1 LRSTL
6 SSGGE
11 DVQWSKQKE
20 YIMAEA
26 HEVPEYIPG
35 DHVEL
40 HLYLQH
46 KHNVVAVEAGF
57 AHESSSDISFTR
69 RSEPELESQE
79 GNEKVSVV
87 HFAPVRVSPN
97 SPLGEYRCTYVFVY
111 YPTSE
116 GQPQRGANLSVPQGL
131 RFRIVEEPTDPP
143 EVSDWSWVGPNTM
156 TSAETHTDN
165 DASVAE
171 EAVESKSEVKA
182 TPAATRK
189 AKELG
194 ADLSMV
200 EGTGSGGRITVQDVE
215 SAAEEQEE
223 EQEQEEE

>member
-1 LRSTL
+1 L
-6 SSGGE
+6 
-11 DVQWSKQKE
+11 KQKE
-20 YIMAEA
+20 YTMAEA

-40 HLYLQH
+40 RLYLRH
-46 KHNVVAVEAGF
+46 KHNLVAVEAGF
-57 AHESSSDISFTR
+57 AHEASSGISFTR
-69 RSEPELESQE
+69 RNAPELESHE
-79 GNEKVSVV
+79 GDEKVSVV
-87 HFAPVRVSPN
+87 RFAPMRVSPD
-97 SPLGEYRCTYVFVY
+97 SPLGEYRCTYVLAY

-131 RFRIVEEPTDPP
+131 RFKIVEEPTDPP
-143 EVSDWSWVGPNTM
+143 EVSDWRWVEPNSM

-165 DASVAE
+165 DVSVAE
-171 EAVESKSEVKA
+171 EAEEAKSEVKA

-194 ADLSMV
+194 VDLSMV

-215 SAAEEQEE
+215 SAAEQQEE
-223 EQEQEEE
+223 

>member
-1 LRSTL
+1 
-6 SSGGE
+6 
-11 DVQWSKQKE
+11 
-20 YIMAEA
+20 MAEA

-40 HLYLQH
+40 RLYLRH

-57 AHESSSDISFTR
+57 AHETSSDVSFTR
-69 RSEPELESQE
+69 RNAPELESQE
-79 GNEKVSVV
+79 GDKKVSAVR
-87 HFAPVRVSPN
+87 FAPVRVSPN
-97 SPLGEYRCTYVFVY
+97 SPLGEYRCTYVFAY

-143 EVSDWSWVGPNTM
+143 EVSDWSWVEPNSM

-165 DASVAE
+165 EVSVTE
-171 EAVESKSEVKA
+171 EDVESKSEVKA
-182 TPAATRK
+182 TLAATRK

-194 ADLSMV
+194 TDLSMV
-200 EGTGSGGRITVQDVE
+200 EGTGSGGRITVKDVE
-215 SAAEEQEE
+215 IAAEQQEE
-223 EQEQEEE
+223 